1 MKNKEPLI
9 SIVVNCFNGEKYLK
23 ECLNSI
29 LSQSY
34 KNYEVIFWDNQSTDK
49 SKLIFLDIKDDR
61 FKYFSDGEHVTLYG
75 ARNKALKV
83 TTGKY
88 IAFLDV
94 DDMWYPDKLEK
105 QVKVME
111 KKSEIG
117 FCYSGFKFL
126 SEESK
131 RLNSAYDNRKLKSGY
146 ICSHLIKNYNV
157 GILTLM
163 VNKSI
168 VNKNQ
173 IQFDERFTIMGDLD
187 FVLRLSRISIGI
199 PIKFDLA
206 IYRSHLENLSK
217 KTSLTVEE
225 RTIWANEMMPKSIFL
240 KKDLRSFIAETKYLD
255 YINLLKEDKFIEAS
269 KKIIILRGTFIIK
282 GIIIFLYEVKNLI
295 INQLKSIFL

>member
-1 MKNKEPLI
+1 MINKEPLV
-9 SIVVNCFNGEKYLK
+9 SIIVNCFNGEKYLN

-29 LSQSY
+29 LAQTY
-34 KNYEVIFWDNQSTDK
+34 ENYEVIFWDNESTDS
-49 SKLIFLDIKDDR
+49 SKLIFLDVKDIR
-61 FKYFSDGEHVTLYG
+61 FKYFSDNDHVTLYS

-111 KKSEIG
+111 ENSEIG

-126 SEESK
+126 SENSK
-131 RLNSAYDNRKLKSGY
+131 KLNSAYNNKKLKSGY
-146 ICSHLIKNYNV
+146 ICSNLISNYNV

-168 VNKNQ
+168 VTKNK
-173 IQFDERFTIMGDLD
+173 IKFDERFTIMGDTD
-187 FVLRLSRISIGI
+187 FVLRLSKISLGI

-206 IYRSHLENLSK
+206 IYRNHLENLSK
-217 KTSLTVEE
+217 KTSLTVKE
-225 RTIWANEMMPKSIFL
+225 RTIWSNEMISKSIFSNKEL
-240 KKDLRSFIAETKYLD
+240 IPFIEETKYLD
-255 YINLLKEDKFIEAS
+255 FVTLFKKQIFKKAF
-269 KKIIILRGTFIIK
+269 KKIFTLRGLFFIK
-282 GIIIFLYEVKNLI
+282 GIFIILLRVKNLI
-295 INQLKSIFL
+295 FEEIKSIIK

>member
-1 MKNKEPLI
+1 MQNKEPLI
-9 SIVVNCFNGEKYLK
+9 SIIVNCFNGERYLN
-23 ECLNSI
+23 ECLDSI

-49 SKLIFLDIKDDR
+49 SKLIFLDVKDIR
-61 FKYFSDGEHVTLYG
+61 FKYFWDNEHVTLYG

-111 KKSEIG
+111 KNSEIG

-126 SEESK
+126 SENSK
-131 RLNSAYDNRKLKSGY
+131 KLNSAYNNKKLKSGY
-146 ICSHLIKNYNV
+146 ICSNLISNYNV

-163 VNKSI
+163 INKSI
-168 VNKNQ
+168 VTKNNLK
-173 IQFDERFTIMGDLD
+173 FDDRFTIMGDLD
-187 FVLRLSRISIGI
+187 FVLRLSKISLGI

-217 KTSLTVEE
+217 KTFLTVEE
-225 RTIWANEMMPKSIFL
+225 RTIWANEMITKSIFS
-240 KKDLRSFIAETKYLD
+240 KKELIPFIEETKYLE
-255 YINLLKEDKFIEAS
+255 YITLLKKKIYKKAF
-269 KKIIILRGTFIIK
+269 KKIINLKGIFFIK
-282 GIIIFLYEVKNLI
+282 GIFIIVLKFKNIIFGAI
-295 INQLKSIFL
+295 KSIL

>member
-1 MKNKEPLI
+1 MQNKEPLI
-9 SIVVNCFNGEKYLK
+9 SVIVNCFNGERYLN
-23 ECLNSI
+23 ECLSSI

-61 FKYFSDGEHVTLYG
+61 FKYFSDDEHVTLYG

-88 IAFLDV
+88 ITFLDV

-111 KKSEIG
+111 QKSEIG

-131 RLNSAYDNRKLKSGY
+131 KLNSAYDNRKLKSGY

-168 VNKNQ
+168 VVKNR
-173 IQFDERFTIMGDLD
+173 IKFDERFTIMGDLD
-187 FVLRLSRISIGI
+187 FVLRLSRISMGI
-199 PIKFDLA
+199 PIKRDLA
-206 IYRSHLENLSK
+206 IYRNHLENLSS
-217 KTSLTVEE
+217 KTSLTVKE
-225 RTIWANEMMPKSIFL
+225 RTIWANEMLSQSIFS
-240 KKDLRSFIAETKYLD
+240 KKELIAFIEETKYLNF
-255 YINLLKEDKFIEAS
+255 ITLIKKEKFRKGF
-269 KKIIILRGTFIIK
+269 KKIINLKGIFFIK
-282 GIIIFLYEVKNLI
+282 GIFIIISKVKSLI
-295 INQLKSIFL
+295 IKELKSIL

>member
-1 MKNKEPLI
+1 MKNKKPLI
-9 SIVVNCFNGEKYLK
+9 SIIVNCFNGERYLN
-23 ECLNSI
+23 ECLSSI

-61 FKYFSDGEHVTLYG
+61 FKYFSDDEHVTLYG

-168 VNKNQ
+168 VNKHR
-173 IQFDERFTIMGDLD
+173 IKFDERFTIMGDLD

-206 IYRSHLENLSK
+206 IYRSHRENLSK
-217 KTSLTVEE
+217 NTSLTVKE
-225 RTIWANEMMPKSIFL
+225 RTIWANEMLSKSIFI
-240 KKDLRSFIAETKYLD
+240 KKELIPFMEETKYLD
-255 YINLLKEDKFIEAS
+255 FMTLLNMNKFTKAFS
-269 KKIIILRGTFIIK
+269 KIRTLRGIFFVKGIFIIFFRIK
-282 GIIIFLYEVKNLI
+282 SFIMEA
-295 INQLKSIFL
+295 INK

>member
-9 SIVVNCFNGEKYLK
+9 SIIVNCFNGERYLN

-34 KNYEVIFWDNQSTDK
+34 KNYEVIFWDNKSTDK
-49 SKLIFLDIKDDR
+49 SKLIFLDIQDDR
-61 FKYFSDGEHVTLYG
+61 FKYFSDNKHVTLYG
-75 ARNKALKV
+75 ARNKALEV

-88 IAFLDV
+88 ITFLDV

-111 KKSEIG
+111 KESEIG

-126 SEESK
+126 SEDSK
-131 RLNSAYDNRKLKSGY
+131 NLNSAYNNRKLKSGY

-163 VNKSI
+163 VNKALI
-168 VNKNQ
+168 NKNR
-173 IQFDERFTIMGDLD
+173 IKFDERFTIMGDLD

-199 PIKFDLA
+199 PIRQDLA
-206 IYRSHLENLSK
+206 IYRSHLENLSR
-217 KTSLTVEE
+217 KTTLTVEE
-225 RTIWANEMMPKSIFL
+225 RTIWANEMLLKSIFS
-240 KKDLRSFIAETKYLD
+240 KKEILAFMEETKYLD
-255 YINLLKEDKFIEAS
+255 FITLFKKEKFIKAF
-269 KKIIILRGTFIIK
+269 KKFITLK
-282 GIIIFLYEVKNLI
+282 GIFFFKGIFIIIFKVKKLI
-295 INQLKSIFL
+295 IKALI

>member
-34 KNYEVIFWDNQSTDK
+34 KNYEVIFWDNNSTDK
-49 SKLIFLDIKDDR
+49 SKLIFLDIKDNR
-61 FKYFSDGEHVTLYG
+61 FKYFSDNEHVTLYG

-83 TTGKY
+83 TNGKY

-163 VNKSI
+163 VKKSI
-168 VNKNQ
+168 VNKNR
-173 IQFDERFTIMGDLD
+173 IKFDERFTIMGDLD
-187 FVLRLSRISIGI
+187 FVLRLSRISMGI
-199 PIKFDLA
+199 PIKLDLA
-206 IYRSHLENLSK
+206 IYRNHAENLSS
-217 KTSLTVEE
+217 KTSLTVKE
-225 RTIWANEMMPKSIFL
+225 RTIWANEMLSKSIF
-240 KKDLRSFIAETKYLD
+240 SQNFI
-255 YINLLKEDKFIEAS
+255 
-269 KKIIILRGTFIIK
+269 
-282 GIIIFLYEVKNLI
+282 
-295 INQLKSIFL
+295 